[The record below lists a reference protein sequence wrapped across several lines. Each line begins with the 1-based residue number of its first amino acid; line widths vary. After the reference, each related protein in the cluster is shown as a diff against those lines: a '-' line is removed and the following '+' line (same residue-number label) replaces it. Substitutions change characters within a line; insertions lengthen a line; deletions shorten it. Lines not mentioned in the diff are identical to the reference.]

1 VTSPDQTLRGGAL
14 NAAISKE
21 IVGILS
27 EYIGK
32 GPPAARA
39 IHCETLVLC
48 ILEDTLTKAERTLV
62 TAGKGELVLQTRQA
76 FQDTMRSEMSDSV
89 EALTGRKVVA
99 FMSAN
104 HIDPD
109 LAVEVFMLDSAIV
122 GDPEVSDGRRSSA

>member
-1 VTSPDQTLRGGAL
+1 LTGPDQTLRGGAL
-14 NAAISKE
+14 NAAISNE

-27 EYIGK
+27 QHVGK

-39 IHCETLVLC
+39 IHTETLVLC
-48 ILEDTLTKAERTLV
+48 VLEDTLTKAERTLV
-62 TAGKGELVLQTRQA
+62 TAGKERLVLQTRQV
-76 FQDTMRSEMSDSV
+76 FQETMRSEMSDSV

-109 LAVEVFMLDSAIV
+109 LAIEVFMLDAPYSE
-122 GDPEVSDGRRSSA
+122 GPELGSEAKA